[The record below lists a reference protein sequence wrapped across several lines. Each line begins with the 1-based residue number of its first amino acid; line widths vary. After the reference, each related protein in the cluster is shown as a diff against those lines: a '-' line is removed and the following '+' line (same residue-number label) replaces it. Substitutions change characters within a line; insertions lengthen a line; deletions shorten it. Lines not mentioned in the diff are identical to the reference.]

1 MNGLWKKT
9 NIAGRTGQQAIS
21 LKICMYIIKANGRR
35 LQNLVNPFSTNIPL
49 KDKPSSHVPL
59 KDKPS
64 SHRPASLLKMSL
76 LHRCFSNI
84 FLVKTGYLVS
94 TQVNHWLKMG
104 QFHGII
110 FYICPRGQ
118 TTSLRQ
124 MFLLLISNLY
134 MNITLRYQR
143 VLIST
148 K

>member
-1 MNGLWKKT
+1 MNGLWKRT
-9 NIAGRTGQQAIS
+9 NIGGRTGQQAIS

-35 LQNLVNPFSTNIPL
+35 LQNLVNPFSTN
-49 KDKPSSHVPL
+49 VPL

-124 MFLLLISNLY
+124 MFLLLIRYLY
-134 MNITLRYQR
+134 MNITLRYSR